1 MRTFYIFKIN
11 NEFTA
16 LTRNCP
22 YNLFKSMEKIYYTDK
37 KDLNV
42 AYNVYE
48 QIVLPF
54 KKDKIN
60 VDIFENYKDND
71 HYTKFNNIHMIN
83 NFYNDEQTKLIV
95 NSSHMILKTTVMAPS
110 FFNILRNYSNIFV
123 CDFENKDYFWLESVL
138 V

>member
-37 KDLNV
+37 KNLNV

-60 VDIFENYKDND
+60 VDIFENYKD
-71 HYTKFNNIHMIN
+71 
-83 NFYNDEQTKLIV
+83 
-95 NSSHMILKTTVMAPS
+95 ILKNLDIP
-110 FFNILRNYSNIFV
+110 
-123 CDFENKDYFWLESVL
+123 NKKLKECFSLNVNM
-138 V
+138 